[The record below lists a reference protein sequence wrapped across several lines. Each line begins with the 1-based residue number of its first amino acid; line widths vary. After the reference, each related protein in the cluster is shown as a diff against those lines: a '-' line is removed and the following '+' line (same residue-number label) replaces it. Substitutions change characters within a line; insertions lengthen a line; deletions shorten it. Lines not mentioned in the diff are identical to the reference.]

1 LSLIE
6 SIILGLVQG
15 LTEFLPI
22 SSSGHL
28 VIGETLFGING
39 DDLVFEVLVHFGT
52 MVAVIIY
59 FRARLWAIVKSI
71 ASYPISKS
79 TTEDDKSNLRMA
91 LYLIVGTI
99 PAAIIGLILK
109 ENIETAFA
117 SPKWASGMLLITALI
132 LISTKWAPS
141 KDGKINLW
149 RTIIIG
155 FSQALAIMPGIS
167 RSGSTIACG
176 MFSGLKKSD
185 AAEFS
190 FLLSL
195 PAIAG
200 ATLLQIPDFVRSLD
214 NVALVLNY
222 LAGAIVA
229 GIVGYISIAY
239 LLALI
244 KKGRFFYFG
253 IYCAIIGTLGILFL

>member
-1 LSLIE
+1 MNLIE

-59 FRARLWAIVKSI
+59 FRARLLAIVKSVVT
-71 ASYPISKS
+71 YPSSKAKS
-79 TTEDDKSNLRMA
+79 DDDKTNLRMA
-91 LYLIVGTI
+91 LYLIIGTI
-99 PAAIIGLILK
+99 PAAIIGLLLK
-109 ENIETAFA
+109 DSIATAFA

-132 LISTKWAPS
+132 LISTKWAPN
-141 KDGKINLW
+141 KDGKVNLW
-149 RTIIIG
+149 RAIIIG
-155 FSQALAIMPGIS
+155 CSQALAIMPGIS

-176 MFSGLKKSD
+176 MFSGLKKSE

-200 ATLLQIPDFVRSLD
+200 ATLLQIPDFIKSLD
-214 NVALVLNY
+214 NVSLVLNY

-244 KKGRFFYFG
+244 KKGKFFYFG
-253 IYCAIIGTLGILFL
+253 IYCAIVGVLGILFL